1 MFKDEA
7 GGKII
12 SEFVGLR
19 AKSYAFDID
28 GGEFKKC
35 KGVKKYVVNKEIT
48 LNDYKNCLFS
58 EGPQLRPMNIFRSH
72 KHEIFAE
79 SVNKIALSD
88 YDKRKICDNKIETL
102 PTAFGDTNCD

>member
-19 AKSYAFDID
+19 AKSYAFDMD
-28 GGEFKKC
+28 GDVHEFKKC

-48 LNDYKNCLFS
+48 LNDYKTTAETYEYHS
-58 EGPQLRPMNIFRSH
+58 ES
-72 KHEIFAE
+72 
-79 SVNKIALSD
+79 
-88 YDKRKICDNKIETL
+88 
-102 PTAFGDTNCD
+102 